1 MHLNPNF
8 YCCSSFV
15 LSWPDKVPLEKASW
29 WVSPKVIALS
39 TLQLTQLADQV
50 KKILFS

>member
-8 YCCSSFV
+8 YFCSSFV
-15 LSWPDKVPLEKASW
+15 LNWLDKVPLEKASLW
-29 WVSPKVIALS
+29 VIALF

-50 KKILFS
+50 KKIVFS